1 MKHHTAIIISSELRN
16 HTNRKIHCGTDLGK
30 TNVSHS
36 VQPEVEVVRVLE
48 MEPFR
53 LKKKNNKPSLKLP
66 GHAENFG
73 TKNAIERYM

>member
-1 MKHHTAIIISSELRN
+1 M
-16 HTNRKIHCGTDLGK
+16 
-30 TNVSHS
+30 SHS

-53 LKKKNNKPSLKLP
+53 LKKNNNKPSLKLP